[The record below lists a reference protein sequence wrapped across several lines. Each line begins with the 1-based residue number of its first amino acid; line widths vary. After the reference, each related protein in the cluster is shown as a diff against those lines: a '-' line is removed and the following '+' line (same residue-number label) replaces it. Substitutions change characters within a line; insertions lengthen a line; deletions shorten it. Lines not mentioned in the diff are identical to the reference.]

1 MNFHIALTS
10 KHEYLTSKQ
19 AYFYIYKQIIED
31 IQQIS
36 QLPEIVDMIVDS
48 YGKSSNNQVAI
59 SLHIP
64 IVNTRG
70 ASTKFYQDIITK
82 YENENCKSIKEF
94 RHFIDENI
102 LNIYIYRYHNKKAFD
117 HAKKFNSCVNNGTS
131 GFQLLDYLLHERIVD
146 KIHTS
151 AKSKD

>member
-1 MNFHIALTS
+1 
-10 KHEYLTSKQ
+10 
-19 AYFYIYKQIIED
+19 
-31 IQQIS
+31 
-36 QLPEIVDMIVDS
+36 MIVDS
-48 YGKSSNNQVAI
+48 YEKSTVNQVAI
-59 SLHIP
+59 SLQLP
-64 IVNTRG
+64 IGKTRG
-70 ASTKFYQDIITK
+70 VTTQLCRDIITK